1 MDVVCEDDDAVGN
14 MLSSC
19 TKAAIPIRIPEA
31 LLIEEIKQ
39 TDTYKKGQQLTSY
52 ERENVSQVEK
62 AILADEDDQLVEG
75 KEDDEVEKG
84 FVALLLLSQEDPD
97 TRLQPR
103 SHKKSPEEKED
114 DDHHN
119 EDSLTRKKRT
129 GSSKEKQ
136 TPISSPPRSPRIDL
150 SSDKAPDMELTE
162 TKVQMSDAP
171 SYSSSTCFKN
181 LKGTHTGTFY
191 PPTCISILDIQKQL
205 YNEMKESPQASATDP
220 EIKRDHDDHLD
231 DPPKGEKGAKK
242 KKTSKE
248 STSTNIKPSSKLIQ
262 EFDDDEEISKEA
274 TLEFLAE
281 LMSNDKRILTIV
293 DIHKMKH
300 GNTEARKYVLSLH
313 KIHATSFPEDNL
325 KEFHG
330 GKMFYIKKH
339 RKERLEPLE
348 VFSNQKFVEVIR
360 VKNEMTYEQ
369 DLKEGIVSI
378 ITDPFIGIVYENK
391 KKERRVMDIKEFPKL
406 SNATLTNVLKK
417 MKEINVEVRHG
428 FKDPPLSKEDREVIE
443 LFEEEI
449 HELLKHMKQMRRW
462 KSYIGGRP
470 ILSIKDRPE

>member
-97 TRLQPR
+97 TRLQPK

-119 EDSLTRKKRT
+119 EDSLTRKKRM

-171 SYSSSTCFKN
+171 SYSSSTSFR
-181 LKGTHTGTFY
+181 
-191 PPTCISILDIQKQL
+191 
-205 YNEMKESPQASATDP
+205 
-220 EIKRDHDDHLD
+220 KRDHDDHLD

-248 STSTNIKPSSKLIQ
+248 STSTNIKPSSKLNGCVICLK
-262 EFDDDEEISKEA
+262 DS
-274 TLEFLAE
+274 
-281 LMSNDKRILTIV
+281 
-293 DIHKMKH
+293 MKKH
-300 GNTEARKYVLSLH
+300 DYPFNIGKV
-313 KIHATSFPEDNL
+313 
-325 KEFHG
+325 HG

-339 RKERLEPLE
+339 RKERICVIWERVHDYQLGTESYQIKVNFTAPTLTIPCIE
-348 VFSNQKFVEVIR
+348 VF
-360 VKNEMTYEQ
+360 TPY
-369 DLKEGIVSI
+369 SI